1 MHIVQP
7 NNPTNKG
14 TGAQSCKSHHILS
27 MQIHNACSV
36 YSDIGR
42 QLPPDGW
49 RLVFLSDGR
58 CRAFVCTIKLA
69 DDRVP
74 QAHSTT
80 EFSTSRHL
88 DTSFFLYG
96 DRRCSNAYNF
106 KSKQHK
112 IISLIQQDSL
122 MLYGGQTQFL
132 VQSAA
137 NVSHRA
143 VENVAAA
150 RVITWH
156 QLWDSIAGCPSCEL
170 HAVQCPTVFIYTY
183 FAVCTEA
190 GYTMPNLQIT
200 CI

>member
-1 MHIVQP
+1 
-7 NNPTNKG
+7 
-14 TGAQSCKSHHILS
+14 
-27 MQIHNACSV
+27 MQCIAI
-36 YSDIGR
+36 SDANC
-42 QLPPDGW
+42 
-49 RLVFLSDGR
+49 RLM
-58 CRAFVCTIKLA
+58 A
-69 DDRVP
+69 DDWFFSVTAGVGRLYARLNWPTIAFPKPTPRPNFPRV
-74 QAHSTT
+74 
-80 EFSTSRHL
+80 
-88 DTSFFLYG
+88 DTSTHRLFLYG

-143 VENVAAA
+143 AENVATA
-150 RVITWH
+150 RVIRWH

-190 GYTMPNLQIT
+190 GYTMPNLQIA